1 MISQIL
7 QFITCQWRL
16 LVEYIYLNRYI
27 YLVVNQ
33 NMCCFL
39 LIGH

>member
-1 MISQIL
+1 MISQTL
-7 QFITCQWRL
+7 PFVTCQWRL
-16 LVEYIYLNRYI
+16 LEEYIYLNRYI

-33 NMCCFL
+33 NMFCFV

>member
-7 QFITCQWRL
+7 PFVTCQWRL

-33 NMCCFL
+33 NTVVCVVSY
-39 LIGH
+39 